1 MCEQDRQGPWSHAA
15 YNVVKGVK
23 QQKGNQKKKKNVL
36 NHRIISHKGIK

>member
-23 QQKGNQKKKKNVL
+23 QQKGNQKKKKCFKPQDNFT
-36 NHRIISHKGIK
+36 